1 MAQQNMKNT
10 MSSVFNELK
19 NLKRFNKNKLY
30 LMKLVVDTSSS
41 METYG
46 TTQFTAVKEFFDDK
60 KNEDNY
66 YENLFSFVT
75 FSSLVK
81 KHQDWINFK
90 NVNYSTEQLKEILK
104 PNGSTRLIDT
114 AYEELLDMQEKIQ
127 NNKDKYEKIIGVFAL
142 QTDGYDNQSNQYTST
157 DLKEKIKEVED
168 MGIVCIFLA
177 SNQDAISSGANFGF
191 QKQNSLGLSSIS
203 STDAYRSLSQATT
216 RYANVND
223 HLFNNDYSGFTELE
237 RESSLGPNVPSQQSS
252 YNSELSSNNYL
263 TPPPPPPPG
272 STLFGIQP
280 TLSIRQNV
288 SENKS
293 DNEYTEYGVFN
304 P

>member
-1 MAQQNMKNT
+1 MMAQQNMKNNI
-10 MSSVFNELK
+10 SSVFSELK
-19 NLKRFNKNKLY
+19 NLERFNKKKLY

-60 KNEDNY
+60 KNEDND

-81 KHQDWINFK
+81 KHQDWTNFK
-90 NVNYSTEQLKEILK
+90 NVNYSTEQLKVILK

-114 AYEELLDMQEKIQ
+114 AYEELLDMQAKIQ

-142 QTDGYDNQSNQYTST
+142 QTDGHDNQSNQYTSA
-157 DLKEKIKEVED
+157 DLKEKIKDIED

-191 QKQNSLGLSSIS
+191 QKQNSLGLSATS

-216 RYANVND
+216 RYANVNAD
-223 HLFNNDYSGFTELE
+223 PFENQYNGFTELE
-237 RESSLGPNVPSQQSS
+237 RESSLGPNVPSQPSL
-252 YNSELSSNNYL
+252 YNSGLSGSNYL
-263 TPPPPPPPG
+263 PPPPPPG
-272 STLFGIQP
+272 STLFSIQP
-280 TLSIRQNV
+280 MPSV
-288 SENKS
+288 SEHKS
-293 DNEYTEYGVFN
+293 DNEYGAFN